1 MQQRSTYKSEEE
13 RRRRKKDE
21 LQSFEFYLFYAE
33 KRSHKEINRKMYYT
47 IGK

>member
-1 MQQRSTYKSEEE
+1 MQQRSTHKSEE

-33 KRSHKEINRKMYYT
+33 KRSHKDINRKMYYT